1 MVISDNYR
9 AANLHQVATCR
20 LYPEGSR
27 LIEVQLIHNHYY
39 HYHYHY

>member
-1 MVISDNYR
+1 MLISDNYR
-9 AANLHQVATCR
+9 AANLHQVASC

-39 HYHYHY
+39 DYHYHY